1 VGTNLVLSWPASA
14 SNCVLESSSC
24 VTTGWTAVVASPV
37 TNDQTV
43 SVTLPLA
50 GPQQFFRLKS
60 PDKDPITDKDPN
72 EKGNEGSDT
81 SDKDHATG

>member
-1 VGTNLVLSWPASA
+1 
-14 SNCVLESSSC
+14 LESSSC
-24 VTTGWTAVVASPV
+24 LTTGWTAVTASPV
-37 TNDQTV
+37 TDDQTV

-72 EKGNEGSDT
+72 EKDPSADKTHEGKADT
-81 SDKDHATG
+81 